1 MAAGGLIRVWKSPL
15 RAPAGPIAPLRG
27 ARGPPA
33 RPFFLRLSAP
43 AVQPPPAPCARRLH
57 CTPAGSARPTRPA
70 LSLRLSAPAVQ
81 ALPLRA
87 PAGPIA
93 PLRGARGPPA
103 RPFPLRL
110 SAAAVQAPPAPCAI
124 CIDWLIHIWI
134 SRKSFVSLP
143 LQRRAIVAAV
153 ALLLFTKPA
162 VGVFGGGMVKT
173 KSDLVFSTKHLVE
186 TTRHLVSRRC

>member
-1 MAAGGLIRVWKSPL
+1 MAAGGLIRVWKRPF
-15 RAPAGPIAPLRG
+15 RAPAGPSAPLRG

-33 RPFFLRLSAP
+33 RPFSLRLSAP
-43 AVQPPPAPCARRLH
+43 AVQAPPASCARRPH
-57 CTPAGSARPTRPA
+57 CPPAGSARPTRPA

-81 ALPLRA
+81 A
-87 PAGPIA
+87 
-93 PLRGARGPPA
+93 PPA
-103 RPFPLRL
+103 
-110 SAAAVQAPPAPCAI
+110 SCMT

-134 SRKSFVSLP
+134 SCKSFVSLP

-162 VGVFGGGMVKT
+162 VGVFGGGMVKI

-186 TTRHLVSRRC
+186 ITRHLVSRRC